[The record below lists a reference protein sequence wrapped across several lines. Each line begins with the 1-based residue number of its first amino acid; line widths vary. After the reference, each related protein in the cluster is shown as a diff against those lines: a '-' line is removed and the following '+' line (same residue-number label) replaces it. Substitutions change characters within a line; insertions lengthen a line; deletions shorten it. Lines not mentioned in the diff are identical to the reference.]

1 MKSFINRI
9 RPYISEVVSG
19 SWVIFGL
26 LVAYMLTPEGE
37 SRDTIG
43 AALLALSIVWAL
55 TMPIRLGGGEN

>member
-1 MKSFINRI
+1 VKTFLNRI
-9 RPYISEVVSG
+9 RPYVSEIVSG

>member
-1 MKSFINRI
+1 VKSFINRI

>member
-1 MKSFINRI
+1 MKSFLNRV

>member
-1 MKSFINRI
+1 VKSFINRL

>member
-1 MKSFINRI
+1 MKSFINRL